1 MQICWTLAHHKH
13 LQNGF
18 LKSVLYHKL
27 LFIFLLKFAPV
38 FRRTNELKS
47 DIDIP
52 NDVIMKFK
60 QFWSDFK
67 DTPLKG
73 KNY

>member
-1 MQICWTLAHHKH
+1 MCLI
-13 LQNGF
+13 
-18 LKSVLYHKL
+18 
-27 LFIFLLKFAPV
+27 

-47 DIDIP
+47 EIDIP
-52 NDVIMKFK
+52 DDVIMKFK

-73 KNY
+73 RKVIDSQIYTKGYYYINLYFFCGCSIAECIGY